1 MSTPVISSEEYSQVR
16 IRGITIGFSR
26 TGDCVLDLNAGV
38 DLDEVMATHLVDEE
52 FSCASVTVTHTLSEL
67 DGVAK
72 NGLASL
78 FGEMQGRRYFDNLL
92 VPALDGAVAL
102 EEMDSVALS
111 IGEDLDF
118 DVTRTLEE
126 ALDEDGAIAKRRLGL
141 GDSTLKCVLKL
152 RLLANDTHST
162 AASAHSSLDND
173 FAVRQQS
180 QCA

>member
-1 MSTPVISSEEYSQVR
+1 
-16 IRGITIGFSR
+16 
-26 TGDCVLDLNAGV
+26 VLDLNAGV
-38 DLDEVMATHLVDEE
+38 DLDKVVAAHLVDQE
-52 FSCASVTVTHTLSEL
+52 FSCAGVTITHALSEL
-67 DGVAK
+67 DGVTK

-78 FGEMQGRRYFDNLL
+78 FREMQGRRYFNDLL

-102 EEMDSVALS
+102 EEVDSVALS

-126 ALDEDGAIAKRRLGL
+126 ALDKDGAITERRLSLRDG
-141 GDSTLKCVLKL
+141 TLKCVLEL